1 MKRMEEILASRLKK
15 KETQSKM
22 EEMVRKSSQ
31 GELTSFSGIFH
42 TVELT
47 EGEKLKL
54 EEILSVHAGDGENI
68 SEDLKRL
75 SSITSEVKAITTQAI
90 LLHGER
96 IKKAQDLLKRYKEGA
111 FTAWLIA
118 TYGNRQTPYNF
129 LQYYE
134 FVERIPPQLK
144 MQVDKMPKQAVYT
157 LASRNGPQ
165 EMKEKLVLEWK
176 GESKENLLRAIREM
190 FPLSETD
197 KRAASP
203 ADGVISSLQKTLQQL
218 KRGVRLKEKEKN
230 VILALV
236 ESIREVVED

>member
-1 MKRMEEILASRLKK
+1 MKRMDEILASRLKK

-22 EEMVRKSSQ
+22 EEMVKKSSQ

-54 EEILSVHAGDGENI
+54 EEILSAYADNEESIVD
-68 SEDLKRL
+68 DLKRL
-75 SSITSEVKAITTQAI
+75 SFITSEVKAITTQAI

-96 IKKAQDLLKRYKEGA
+96 IKRAQDLLKKYKEGA

-134 FVERIPPQLK
+134 FVEKIPPQLK
-144 MQVDKMPKQAVYT
+144 SQVDKMPKQAIYT
-157 LASRNGPQ
+157 LASRSGPQ
-165 EMKEKLVLEWK
+165 EVKEKLVLEWK

-197 KRAASP
+197 KRAVSP
-203 ADGVISSLQKTLQQL
+203 ADAVIQSLQKTLQQL
-218 KRGVRLKEKEKN
+218 KRAVRLKEKEKN

>member
-54 EEILSVHAGDGENI
+54 EEILSIHAGSGENI
-68 SEDLKRL
+68 SEDLKKL

-96 IKKAQDLLKRYKEGA
+96 IKKAQELLKKYQEGA

-134 FVERIPPQLK
+134 FVEKIPPPLK
-144 MQVDKMPKQAVYT
+144 IQVDKMPKQAIYT
-157 LASRNGPQ
+157 LASRSGPQ

-197 KRAASP
+197 KRAVSP
-203 ADGVISSLQKTLQQL
+203 ADGVIISLQKTLQQL

>member
-1 MKRMEEILASRLKK
+1 MARMEEILASRLKK

-22 EEMVRKSSQ
+22 EEMVKRSSQ

-47 EGEKLKL
+47 ESERVRL
-54 EEILSVHAGDGENI
+54 EEILSLHADSGTNI
-68 SEDLKRL
+68 SDDLKKL
-75 SSITSEVKAITTQAI
+75 SFITSEVKAITTQAI

-96 IKKAQDLLKRYKEGA
+96 IKKAQELLKKYKEGA

-134 FVERIPPQLK
+134 FIERIPPKLK
-144 MQVDKMPKQAVYT
+144 PQVDKMPKQAIYT
-157 LASRNGPQ
+157 LASRSGPQ
-165 EMKEKLVLEWK
+165 ELKEKVVLEWK

-190 FPLSETD
+190 FPLAETD
-197 KRAASP
+197 KRAVSP
-203 ADGVISSLQKTLQQL
+203 AEGLILSLEKTLQQL
-218 KRGVRLKEKEKN
+218 KKGVRLKEKDKRA
-230 VILALV
+230 IIALV
-236 ESIREVVED
+236 ESIKDVVEK